1 MDLMTQLKGSF
12 GIITNPDVITYLLR
26 GVAFT
31 ALWSALSSVFC
42 ATIAGMVW
50 SVS

>member
-12 GIITNPDVITYLLR
+12 GIITNPEVLIYLLR

-31 ALWSALSSVFC
+31 LG
-42 ATIAGMVW
+42 I
-50 SVS
+50 